1 MNTSGVLKQLFAVYP
16 NAKIS
21 DATIAM
27 YVRILQDIP
36 ADELQVVVDQAVCN
50 SNGFLPDPGQLRKL
64 YKGFTSIGRQSY
76 SEAWESVQRAIR
88 GVGSYG
94 VPKFQNDFTATAV
107 RRIGW
112 KELCA
117 SENKGNDLARFRDI
131 YNDLVAR
138 EDYDQNLL
146 PATRELADKMIK
158 RLPTAGYAGL
168 LVDTEGKN
176 EAD

>member
-16 NAKIS
+16 NAKVS
-21 DATIAM
+21 EATIAM

-36 ADELQVVVDQAVCN
+36 TEELQVVVDQAVCN
-50 SNGFLPDPGQLRKL
+50 SNGFLPDPGQLRRL
-64 YKGFTSIGRQSY
+64 YKGFTAIGRQSY

-88 GVGSYG
+88 GVGAYG
-94 VPKFQNDFTATAV
+94 VPKFQNDFTATVV
-107 RRIGW
+107 RRMGW

-117 SENKGNDLARFRDI
+117 SENPGNDLARFRDI

-146 PATRELADKMIK
+146 PATRELADRMIK
-158 RLPTAGYAGL
+158 RLSVGSSGL
-168 LVDTEGKN
+168 LLEDHGGDD
-176 EAD
+176 A